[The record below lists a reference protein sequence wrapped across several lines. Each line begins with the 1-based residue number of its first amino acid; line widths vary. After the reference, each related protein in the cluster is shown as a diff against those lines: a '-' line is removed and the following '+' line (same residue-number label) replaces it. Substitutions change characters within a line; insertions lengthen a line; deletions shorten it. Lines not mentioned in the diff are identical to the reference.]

1 MQSGKSF
8 HPLNRSQS
16 VCHVVISACFIS
28 RKERMILHKTI
39 VYMLT
44 FDDAVKFGEQLTNS
58 TVTQLEFS
66 IIKSPV
72 ICDAG

>member
-1 MQSGKSF
+1 
-8 HPLNRSQS
+8 
-16 VCHVVISACFIS
+16 
-28 RKERMILHKTI
+28 
-39 VYMLT
+39 MLT